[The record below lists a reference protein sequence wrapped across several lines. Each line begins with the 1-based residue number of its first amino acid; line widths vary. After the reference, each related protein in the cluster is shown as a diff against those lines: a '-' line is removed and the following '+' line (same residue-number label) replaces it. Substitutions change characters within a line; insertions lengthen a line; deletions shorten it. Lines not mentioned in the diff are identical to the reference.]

1 VTQNLETVPV
11 PCSILRGGTSRGV
24 FFSASDLPT
33 ERPAIA
39 KILTNV
45 LGSPDARQINGL
57 GGATPQ
63 TSKVAIISKSDHP
76 EADVDYLFA
85 QVDITSDL
93 VDWGGNCGNISS
105 AVGPYAINSGL
116 VAANSDGSVT
126 TVRINN
132 VNTGKII
139 DAQVPVSGTRAAISG
154 DTYIAGFSLPGPRI
168 ELDFKSPTG
177 AVTGKT
183 LPTGN
188 LKDRVTLKDGRD
200 IEISV
205 VDAANPTVFVKASS
219 LGMTGLELPQE
230 IESSPEILAVV
241 EEIRSQVAVWM
252 GLVEKAEFAASQSPG
267 LPKIG
272 LMTAATDYVTSD
284 GKSVSKSQVELVVRM
299 FSIRTPHKAC
309 QITAGICTSVASLLP
324 GTIVSDLMEVKAS
337 STGRTEIRLG
347 HPSGI
352 METVVHHA
360 PGDATEILKVSVVR
374 TARAIMDGVVHVPAE
389 LFKVTTR

>member
-1 VTQNLETVPV
+1 M
-11 PCSILRGGTSRGV
+11 
-24 FFSASDLPT
+24 
-33 ERPAIA
+33 
-39 KILTNV
+39 
-45 LGSPDARQINGL
+45 
-57 GGATPQ
+57 
-63 TSKVAIISKSDHP
+63 
-76 EADVDYLFA
+76 
-85 QVDITSDL
+85 
-93 VDWGGNCGNISS
+93 
-105 AVGPYAINSGL
+105 
-116 VAANSDGSVT
+116 
-126 TVRINN
+126 
-132 VNTGKII
+132 
-139 DAQVPVSGTRAAISG
+139 
-154 DTYIAGFSLPGPRI
+154 
-168 ELDFKSPTG
+168 
-177 AVTGKT
+177 
-183 LPTGN
+183 
-188 LKDRVTLKDGRD
+188 
-200 IEISV
+200 
-205 VDAANPTVFVKASS
+205 FVKASS

-252 GLVEKAEFAASQSPG
+252 GLVEKAEFAATQSPG

-272 LMTAATDYVTSD
+272 LMAAATDYVTSD

-360 PGDATEILKVSVVR
+360 PGDAREILKVSVVR

-389 LFKVTTR
+389 LFKVATR

>member
-1 VTQNLETVPV
+1 MTENLETVAV
-11 PCSILRGGTSRGV
+11 PCSMLRGGTSRGV
-24 FFSASDLPT
+24 FFSAGDLPT

-139 DAQVPVSGTRAAISG
+139 DEQVPVSGTRAAISG

-200 IEISV
+200 IEISI

-252 GLVEKAEFAASQSPG
+252 GLVEKAEFAASRSPG

-272 LMTAATDYVTSD
+272 LMTAATDYVASD
-284 GKSVSKSQVELVVRM
+284 GKSVSKSQVDLVVRM

-360 PGDATEILKVSVVR
+360 PGDAREILKVSVVR

-389 LFKVTTR
+389 LFKVATR

>member
-272 LMTAATDYVTSD
+272 LMAAATDYVTSD

-360 PGDATEILKVSVVR
+360 PGDAREILKVSVVR

-389 LFKVTTR
+389 LFKVATR

>member
-252 GLVEKAEFAASQSPG
+252 GLVEKAEFAATQSPG

-272 LMTAATDYVTSD
+272 LMAAATDYVTSD

-360 PGDATEILKVSVVR
+360 PGDAREILKVSVVR

-389 LFKVTTR
+389 LFKVATR

>member
-1 VTQNLETVPV
+1 MPQNLETIAV
-11 PCSILRGGTSRGV
+11 PCSILRGGTSRGI
-24 FFSASDLPT
+24 FFSASDLPS

-39 KILTNV
+39 KILTNI

-63 TSKVAIISKSDHP
+63 TSKVAIISKSEHP

-105 AVGPYAINSGL
+105 AVGPYAINQGFVS
-116 VAANSDGSVT
+116 ANSDGSVT

-139 DAQVPVSGTRAAISG
+139 DAQVPVFGSRAAIAG
-154 DTYIAGFSLPGPRI
+154 DTYIAGFSLPGARI

-188 LKDRVTLKDGRD
+188 LRDLITLKDGRE

-219 LGMTGLELPQE
+219 IGMSGLELPVE
-230 IESSPEILAVV
+230 IEASPKILAVV
-241 EEIRSQVAVWM
+241 EEIRGQVAVWL
-252 GLVEKAEFAASQSPG
+252 GLTEKAELAASETPS

-272 LMTAATDYVTSD
+272 LMSAATDYKTSD
-284 GKSVSKSQVELVVRM
+284 SKTILKSQVDLVVRM
-299 FSIRTPHKAC
+299 FSIRSPHKAC
-309 QITAGICTSVASLLP
+309 QITAGICTGVASLLP

-337 STGRTEIRLG
+337 PTGRTEVRLG

-374 TARAIMDGVVHVPAE
+374 TARAIMDGVVHVPSE
-389 LFKVTTR
+389 LFKVNTR

>member
-1 VTQNLETVPV
+1 MTQNLETLAI
-11 PCSILRGGTSRGV
+11 PCSILRGGTSRGI
-24 FFSASDLPT
+24 FFAASDLPA

-116 VAANSDGSVT
+116 VAANIDGSVT

-139 DAQVPVSGTRAAISG
+139 EAQVPVAGTRAAISG
-154 DTYIAGFSLPGPRI
+154 DTYIAGFSLPGSRI

-188 LKDRVTLKDGRD
+188 LRDRVTLKDGRE

-219 LGMTGLELPQE
+219 LGMTGLELPSE
-230 IESSPEILAVV
+230 IEASPQTLAIV

-252 GLVEKAEFAASQSPG
+252 GLTEKAELAASQTPG

-284 GKSVSKSQVELVVRM
+284 GKKISKSQVDLVVRM

-324 GTIVSDLMEVKAS
+324 GTIVSDLMELKAS
-337 STGRTEIRLG
+337 SAGRTEVRLG

-360 PGDATEILKVSVVR
+360 PADATEILKVSVVR
-374 TARAIMDGVVHVPAE
+374 TARAIMDGVVHVPTE
-389 LFKVTTR
+389 LFKVATR

>member
-1 VTQNLETVPV
+1 
-11 PCSILRGGTSRGV
+11 LRGGTSRGV
-24 FFSASDLPT
+24 FFSAGDLPT

-116 VAANSDGSVT
+116 VAANRDGSVT

-139 DAQVPVSGTRAAISG
+139 DAQVPVSGARAAISG

-188 LKDRVTLKDGRD
+188 LKDRVTLKDGRE

-309 QITAGICTSVASLLP
+309 QITAGICTSVASLQP

-374 TARAIMDGVVHVPAE
+374 TARAIMDGVVYVPAE

>member
-1 VTQNLETVPV
+1 VTENLETVAV
-11 PCSILRGGTSRGV
+11 PCSMLRGGTSRGV
-24 FFSASDLPT
+24 FFSAGDLPT

-139 DAQVPVSGTRAAISG
+139 DEQVPVSGTRAAISG

-200 IEISV
+200 IEISI

-252 GLVEKAEFAASQSPG
+252 GLVEKAEFAASRSPG

-272 LMTAATDYVTSD
+272 LMTAATDYVASD
-284 GKSVSKSQVELVVRM
+284 GKSVSKSQVDLVVRM

-360 PGDATEILKVSVVR
+360 PGDAREILKVSVVR

-389 LFKVTTR
+389 LFKVATR

>member
-1 VTQNLETVPV
+1 MTQNLETVPV

-252 GLVEKAEFAASQSPG
+252 GLVEKAEFAATQSPG

-272 LMTAATDYVTSD
+272 LMAAATDYVTSD

-360 PGDATEILKVSVVR
+360 PGDAREILKVSVVR

-389 LFKVTTR
+389 LFKVATR